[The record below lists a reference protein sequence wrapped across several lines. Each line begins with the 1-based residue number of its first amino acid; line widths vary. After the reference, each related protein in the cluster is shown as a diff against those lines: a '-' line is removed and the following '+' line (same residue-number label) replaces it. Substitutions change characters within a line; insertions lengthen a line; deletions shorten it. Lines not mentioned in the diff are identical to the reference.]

1 MKQPQNGRM
10 DLLMH
15 TPSREKHFLSLV
27 CGVALVLLTACAAL
41 PDKPVRSLMY
51 DFGPGLVS
59 VPAATQTQLPAIA
72 LEELST
78 VGGAIDNQSV
88 LYRLAYTDRQQL
100 RPYSQARWSMPP
112 AQLVQQRLRETL
124 SQRRPVFS
132 AGEGVALNRSQ
143 SEVLPRVLK
152 LQLQEFSQLFSTPDA
167 SVGLIRLQAT
177 LVEITP
183 VGEKLLFQRLLVV
196 QRPAPTPDAAGGVSA
211 LALATDAAITE
222 IDRWL
227 QTASPKP

>member
-1 MKQPQNGRM
+1 MKQPQPGRT
-10 DLLMH
+10 DLLMQ
-15 TPSREKHFLSLV
+15 TPHRRKRFLSLL
-27 CGVALVLLTACAAL
+27 CGAAVVFLSACSAL
-41 PDKPVRSLMY
+41 PDKPMRSLMY

-78 VGGAIDNQSV
+78 VGGAIDNQSL
-88 LYRLAYTDRQQL
+88 LYRLAYTDAQQL
-100 RPYSQARWSMPP
+100 RPYSQARWTMAP

-124 SQRRPVFS
+124 SQRRAVFN

-143 SEVLPRVLK
+143 NAVLPRILK

-177 LVEITP
+177 LVELTP
-183 VGEKLLFQRLLVV
+183 AGEKLLFQRLLVV
-196 QRPAPTPDAAGGVSA
+196 QRPAPTQDAAGGASA
-211 LALATDAAITE
+211 LVQATDAAIAQL
-222 IDRWL
+222 DDWL
-227 QTASPKP
+227 QTARSQP